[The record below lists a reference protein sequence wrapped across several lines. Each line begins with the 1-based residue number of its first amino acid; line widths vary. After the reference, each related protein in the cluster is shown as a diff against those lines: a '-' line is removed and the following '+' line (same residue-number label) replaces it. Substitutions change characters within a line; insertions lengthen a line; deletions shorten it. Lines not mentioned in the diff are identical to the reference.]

1 MRFTPYG
8 VLAPRMTANKG
19 TRARRAA
26 AHACCSPHPSH
37 PSALRGRVAAIT
49 AARVSRG
56 PRRPPSTCGKSR
68 HDVANRDAI
77 YGKSRHDVADAVL
90 LLDTQLRE
98 VLQRD
103 LHLEMVLRKPACAD
117 LERAAV
123 VESCR

>member
-1 MRFTPYG
+1 MWRIAMLFMASP
-8 VLAPRMTANKG
+8 G
-19 TRARRAA
+19 TMWRIAMLFMA
-26 AHACCSPHPSH
+26 SH
-37 PSALRGRVAAIT
+37 
-49 AARVSRG
+49 
-56 PRRPPSTCGKSR
+56 
-68 HDVANRDAI
+68 
-77 YGKSRHDVADAVL
+77 VADAVL

>member
-1 MRFTPYG
+1 MWRIAMLFM
-8 VLAPRMTANKG
+8 A
-19 TRARRAA
+19 
-26 AHACCSPHPSH
+26 SH
-37 PSALRGRVAAIT
+37 
-49 AARVSRG
+49 
-56 PRRPPSTCGKSR
+56 
-68 HDVANRDAI
+68 
-77 YGKSRHDVADAVL
+77 VADAVL